1 MNLRQLEVFRAVCEQ
16 GGFTRAA
23 QSLYMTQP
31 AVSHVIAELEKE
43 AGCPLFD
50 RISRRIY
57 LTEAGRIFLEKARQ
71 ILELHEELSAGFPA
85 LTGQAPLRIGSGIT
99 IANFHLPTI
108 LRRCRRLDGFPSVRV
123 TVDQAGRIEEA
134 LLNSELDVALI
145 EGVVR
150 HPHLIRQPF
159 SSYDMAAF
167 CAPSHPLATRSPL
180 SLDDLLTAELLLR
193 EPGSAIRDAFDSALL
208 LRDRCAEP
216 AWTSV
221 NSPAL
226 AAAAREGLGVAVL
239 PACLTEANVAAGRLV
254 RLEVEG
260 LTLRNQNQLVVH
272 RDKTITPP
280 LRLFMEAVTAEEG

>member
-159 SSYDMAAF
+159 SSYDTAAF

-193 EPGSAIRDAFDSALL
+193 EPGSALRDAFDSALL

-239 PACLTEANVAAGRLV
+239 PACLTEADVAAGRLV

>member
-159 SSYDMAAF
+159 SSYDTAAF

-239 PACLTEANVAAGRLV
+239 PACLTEADVAAGRLV

-272 RDKTITPP
+272 RDKTITPL